1 MSRSLNQVTLIGNLV
16 RDPEL
21 RYTPQNTP
29 ICTFSLAT
37 NRSWK
42 TESGENKES
51 VEYHRIVAWDK
62 LGEICSK
69 LLKKGSRAYVQGR
82 LQTRKWQAQD
92 GSDRYMTEIVIT
104 DMMVL
109 DKRDGADD
117 SSTSDYQPAGEI
129 VDVPADFG
137 MAEEEQ
143 KPAKASPKKKEE
155 SAEDDIPF

>member
-21 RYTPQNTP
+21 RYTPQNTA

-42 TESGENKES
+42 TDSGESKES

-69 LLKKGSRAYVQGR
+69 LLHKGSKAYVQGR

-92 GSDRYMTEIVIT
+92 GTDRYMTEIVIT
-104 DMMVL
+104 DMMIL
-109 DKRDGADD
+109 DGKRD
-117 SSTSDYQPAGEI
+117 SSDEYSQAPDEF
-129 VDVPADFG
+129 DVPADLG
-137 MAEEEQ
+137 EPTEVSA
-143 KPAKASPKKKEE
+143 KPAKASKKTEE
-155 SAEDDIPF
+155 AHDDIPF